1 MTNTVITLF
10 NLFHFTPLNE
20 REKELFNFNN
30 IIINRFIHNLDKD
43 IFYLGGHIKMKH
55 NDVINLDSIQKVREI
70 NERITCEYGAPC
82 NSWEAASIYTAEKEV
97 ELIEKMIKAYNLI
110 MEIREKEKEKDSL
123 HKYDNHYP
131 YYY

>member
-1 MTNTVITLF
+1 MSTTVITLF
-10 NLFHFTPLNE
+10 NLFHFIPLNDK
-20 REKELFNFNN
+20 EKELFNFNN

-55 NDVINLDSIQKVREI
+55 NDIISLHSIQKVKEI

-110 MEIREKEKEKDSL
+110 METREKEKSL
-123 HKYDNHYP
+123 NNDDCHYP
-131 YYY
+131 YYN